1 MDAHLAKTVLWAVLG
16 IQLCLLVVVTL
27 FTAMDELRDRSPG
40 YTGWLA
46 FVYLACTTPRRCTEL
61 VPYAV
66 FMGALAGLGVLARNG
81 EITALRAAGVSVAR
95 LFAAAA
101 APALLTL
108 AVNMALAEFAA
119 PWGEARGA
127 ALKARAQTGDHIATE
142 TWLRSGGQFTNVG
155 GYDDSGGLV
164 RVRQFVFADGELTV
178 ARRAERARPQAQ
190 GWLLLDV
197 AETRLGADRT
207 EASRPSA
214 LPWATDV
221 APAALT
227 AAAVVD
233 PARLSLRQLAGRIED
248 LAEAGVAAPGHQVLF
263 WSKALQPAAVLG
275 LVLLAVGFVL
285 GPLRE
290 VGVGTRLCA
299 GIATGLA
306 FKYLVD
312 VFAPM
317 SIVFA
322 IPPWLAMAVPV
333 AACWLA
339 GAVFIRRL

>member
-1 MDAHLAKTVLWAVLG
+1 MDAHLAKTVLWAVLA
-16 IQLCLLVVVTL
+16 IHLCLLVVVTL
-27 FTAMDELRDRSPG
+27 FTAMDEMRDRSPG

-46 FVYLACTTPRRCTEL
+46 FLHIAFTTPRRCTEL
-61 VPYAV
+61 APYAV
-66 FMGALAGLGVLARNG
+66 FMGVLAGLGALARNG

-95 LFAAAA
+95 LFAVAA
-101 APALLTL
+101 APALAALS
-108 AVNMALAEFAA
+108 VNLALAEFAA

-127 ALKARAQTGDHIATE
+127 ALKARAQTGDHIATN
-142 TWLRSGGQFTNVG
+142 TWIRSGGRFTNVG
-155 GYDDSGGLV
+155 GYDESGDLV
-164 RVRQFVFADGELTV
+164 RVRQFVFEDGRLTV
-178 ARRAERARPQAQ
+178 ARRAESARRQAG

-197 AETRLGADRT
+197 AETRLNADRA
-207 EASRPSA
+207 EVSRPSSLA
-214 LPWATDV
+214 WTTDA
-221 APAALT
+221 APSSLT
-227 AAAVVD
+227 ASAAVE
-233 PARLSLRQLAGRIED
+233 PAKLSLRQLAARS
-248 LAEAGVAAPGHQVLF
+248 AQAGGAASRYQVLF
-263 WSKALQPAAVLG
+263 WSKALQPVAVLG

-299 GIATGLA
+299 GIAVGLA

-317 SIVFA
+317 SVVFA
-322 IPPWLAMAVPV
+322 IPPWLAMSAPV

>member
-1 MDAHLAKTVLWAVLG
+1 MDAHLAKTVLWAVLA
-16 IQLCLLVVVTL
+16 IHLCLLVVVTL
-27 FTAMDELRDRSPG
+27 FTAMDEMRDRSPG

-46 FVYLACTTPRRCTEL
+46 FLHIAFTTPRRCTEL
-61 VPYAV
+61 APYAV
-66 FMGALAGLGVLARNG
+66 FMGVLAGLGALARNG

-101 APALLTL
+101 APALAAL
-108 AVNMALAEFAA
+108 AVNLALAEFAA

-127 ALKARAQTGDHIATE
+127 ALKARAQTGDHVATN
-142 TWLRSGGQFTNVG
+142 TWIRSGGRFTNVG
-155 GYDDSGGLV
+155 GYDESGGLV
-164 RVRQFVFADGELTV
+164 RVRQFVFEDGRLTV
-178 ARRAERARPQAQ
+178 ARRAERARRQAG

-197 AETRLGADRT
+197 AETRLNADRA
-207 EASRPSA
+207 EVSRPSSLA
-214 LPWATDV
+214 WATDA
-221 APAALT
+221 APASLT
-227 AAAVVD
+227 ASAAVE
-233 PARLSLRQLAGRIED
+233 PAKLSLRQLAARSAD
-248 LAEAGVAAPGHQVLF
+248 LAQAGGAAPRYQVLF
-263 WSKALQPAAVLG
+263 WSKALQPVAVLG

-299 GIATGLA
+299 GIAVGLA

-322 IPPWLAMAVPV
+322 IPPWLAMSAPV